1 MVNVVVRT
9 VPQQVDRFP
18 EPRVSNIESPFIGV
32 VWKNILTNVR
42 TKIVVDSVAEDKAV
56 PKLGHADLNA
66 PGFIMVDVV
75 LPDNNLPGCDGINN
89 FVMVWWV

>member
-1 MVNVVVRT
+1 M
-9 VPQQVDRFP
+9 
-18 EPRVSNIESPFIGV
+18 
-32 VWKNILTNVR
+32 
-42 TKIVVDSVAEDKAV
+42 VDSVAEDKAV

-89 FVMVWWV
+89 FVMV